1 METITQNS
9 NAVLTVPLIG
19 KHEKSG
25 IFVRA
30 DGYVLKPKSGW
41 SKGTI
46 NKTLGYYQYLY
57 NHTMYYVHRLVAE
70 TFIDNPNNFP
80 VVDHIN
86 RVRDDNRD
94 FNLRF
99 TTQQQNVLNSSRC
112 ENNPCKRKG
121 KVDYSV
127 LRQKRPEQYAKILAR
142 NQDYYHR
149 NKEKRLAQRHAWY
162 LENRDSI
169 LKRVRERRNSKK

>member
-9 NAVLTVPLIG
+9 NAALTVPLIG

-41 SKGTI
+41 SKGTL
-46 NKTLGYYQYLY
+46 NKKLGYYQYKFKY
-57 NHTMYYVHRLVAE
+57 TMYYVHRLVAE

-86 RVRDDNRD
+86 RKREDNRD

-99 TTQQQNVLNSSRC
+99 TTQKQNVWNSSRC
-112 ENNPCKRKG
+112 ENCPCCRNG
-121 KVDYSV
+121 KLDYSV
-127 LRQKRPEQYAKILAR
+127 MREKSPDQYAKRLASNR
-142 NQDYYHR
+142 DYYQRH
-149 NKEKRLAQRHAWY
+149 KEKRLSQTHAWY
-162 LENRDSI
+162 LKNRDTI
-169 LKRVRERRNSKK
+169 LKRMRERNKK

>member
-9 NAVLTVPLIG
+9 NAALTVPLIG

-46 NKTLGYYQYLY
+46 NKKLGYYQYKCKY
-57 NHTMYYVHRLVAE
+57 TMYYVHRLVAE
-70 TFIDNPNNFP
+70 TFIENPNNFP

-86 RVRDDNRD
+86 RERDDNRD

-99 TTQQQNVLNSSRC
+99 TTQKQNVLNSSRC
-112 ENNPCKRKG
+112 EESPCPKHDG
-121 KVDYSV
+121 KIDYSK
-127 LRQKRPEQYAKILAR
+127 LREKDPDRYAKILKNNRNWYNRMKLEHPDYVSAR
-142 NQDYYHR
+142 N
-149 NKEKRLAQRHAWY
+149 KRLYELAKLRKS
-162 LENRDSI
+162 R
-169 LKRVRERRNSKK
+169 